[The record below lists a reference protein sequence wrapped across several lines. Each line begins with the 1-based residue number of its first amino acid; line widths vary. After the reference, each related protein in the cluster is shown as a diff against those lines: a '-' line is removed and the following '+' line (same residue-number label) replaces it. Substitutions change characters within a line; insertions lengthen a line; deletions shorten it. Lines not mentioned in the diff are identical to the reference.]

1 LLTVISNDRHM
12 PRTILGS
19 GCYLASFTNC
29 HQGIKFTCHSSHI
42 NKFETNDLENFLKI
56 HRMEI
61 IWTFIGNTVEWI
73 LIIHN
78 NCIFP
83 YYMDIQ
89 VQ

>member
-1 LLTVISNDRHM
+1 
-12 PRTILGS
+12 
-19 GCYLASFTNC
+19 
-29 HQGIKFTCHSSHI
+29 
-42 NKFETNDLENFLKI
+42 LKI